1 MKDKSIGRSIAVS
14 IFFQNDWEHPLKQE
28 FKQDYYQKLRQFLIR
43 EYKTRRVYP
52 NPYDIFNAF
61 HYTAFKDTKVC
72 IIGQD
77 PYHGPHQ
84 AHGLCFSVQPD
95 VAIPPSL
102 QNIYKELH
110 DDLGCDIPNHGCLV
124 HWTKEGVL
132 LLNSVLTV
140 RAGQPASHRG
150 KGWEIFTDHVIEM
163 LNARETPVVFILWG
177 AFAQSKIPMI
187 TGPQHMIIKSSHPSP
202 FSAHRGF
209 FGSRPFSRA
218 NDFLTQVGLTPVDWA
233 IPSLKDPKA
242 AAATLRAHHPGVFS
256 KPDKAVSP

>member
-1 MKDKSIGRSIAVS
+1 VEETQVS
-14 IFFQNDWEHPLKQE
+14 IFFQNDWEKPLKHE

-43 EYKTRRVYP
+43 EYKTRRIYP

-61 HYTAFKDTKVC
+61 HYTAYKDTKVC

-95 VAIPPSL
+95 VAVPPSL

-110 DDLGCDIPNHGCLV
+110 DDLGCAIPNHGCLV

-187 TGPQHMIIKSSHPSP
+187 TNPQHMIIKSSHPSP
-202 FSAHRGF
+202 FSARRGF

-218 NDFLTQVGLTPVDWA
+218 NEFLTQVGLDPVDWA

-242 AAATLRAHHPGVFS
+242 AAENLRAHHPGIFT
-256 KPDKAVSP
+256 KTGKAVPS

>member
-1 MKDKSIGRSIAVS
+1 MS
-14 IFFQNDWEHPLKQE
+14 IFFQNDWEKPLKHE

-43 EYKTRRVYP
+43 EYKTRRIYP

-61 HYTAFKDTKVC
+61 HYTAYKDTKVC

-95 VAIPPSL
+95 VAVPPSL

-110 DDLGCDIPNHGCLV
+110 DDLGCAIPNHGCLV

-187 TGPQHMIIKSSHPSP
+187 TNPQHMIIKSAHPSP
-202 FSAHRGF
+202 LAAHRGF

-218 NDFLTQVGLTPVDWA
+218 NEFLTQVGLDPVDWA

-242 AAATLRAHHPGVFS
+242 AAENLRAHHPGLFT
-256 KPDKAVSP
+256 KPGEAVSS

>member
-1 MKDKSIGRSIAVS
+1 MS
-14 IFFQNDWEHPLKQE
+14 IFFQNDWEKPLKHE
-28 FKQDYYQKLRQFLIR
+28 FAQDYYQNLRQFLIH
-43 EYKTRRVYP
+43 EYKTRRIYP

-61 HYTAFKDTKVC
+61 HYTAFADTKVC

-102 QNIYKELH
+102 RNIYKELH
-110 DDLGCDIPNHGCLV
+110 DDLGCPIPNHGCLV
-124 HWTKEGVL
+124 NWTKEGVL

-163 LNARETPVVFILWG
+163 LNAREKPVVFILWG

-187 TGPQHMIIKSSHPSP
+187 TNPQHMIIKSSHPSP
-202 FSAHRGF
+202 LSANRGF
-209 FGSRPFSRA
+209 FGSRPFSRTNA
-218 NDFLTQVGLTPVDWA
+218 FLTQVGLEPVNWE
-233 IPSLKDPKA
+233 IPPIEDTKA
-242 AAATLRAHHPGVFS
+242 AAAYLRAHHPDLFG
-256 KPDKAVSP
+256 KKAEAQSS